1 MSASPQQSASTAST
15 LANRGSDHGLKQNTL
30 GVLDVAFFIIAAAS
44 PLTGVIA
51 IVPIMMSIGNG
62 NGSPATFLLAAG
74 ILLLFAVGYV
84 AMTRHVSNAGA
95 LYAYVTLGLG
105 QSTGLGTAALT
116 IFSYS
121 AIQIGLYGGFGY
133 YAAELISN
141 GLGIHIPWWLCS
153 VIAALLCLFL
163 GMKGV
168 HSGAKVLGVLLSFE
182 CILLLVL
189 SGGILLF
196 SPIPVSSFTLTPFSP
211 TSLLTPGL
219 GVGLMFACATFIGFE
234 GSAIYSEEARDPKR
248 TIPRATYFS
257 VIFMGLVYSIVTWLV
272 ICVLGEQNA
281 VAVATKESGNLI
293 FRVSDMVLGSW
304 ATHFFNVF
312 IVTAIFAAIVT
323 FHNNIA
329 RYLYSLGRQNLVW
342 SALGHTLSKAQTPHV
357 ACIVQTV
364 SAVAAVLVFAL
375 LKLDPYAI
383 LFASM
388 TGMGSI
394 GIILAQTIAAVAIFV
409 FFRRNQSL
417 DNRVWHTFVA
427 PLAAVIGLSTFLY
440 YAMTSVELLL
450 GITGTWATILAALV
464 FVIFGAGVFYG
475 LFVKLT
481 DPNKYERVKKVLTE

>member
-1 MSASPQQSASTAST
+1 MSVSQQQAASRAQP
-15 LANRGSDHGLKQNTL
+15 LADRGSDHGLKKNTL
-30 GVLDVAFFIIAAAS
+30 GVLDIAFFIIAAAS

-51 IVPIMMSIGNG
+51 IVPIMISIGNG
-62 NGSPATFLLAAG
+62 VGSPAAFLLAAG

-105 QSTGLGTAALT
+105 QSTGLGAAALT

-133 YAAELISN
+133 YAAELISSWT
-141 GLGIHIPWWLCS
+141 GVAVPWWVCA
-153 VIAALLCLFL
+153 IAAAMVCLFL
-163 GMKGV
+163 GMRGV

-182 CILLLVL
+182 CLLLLVL
-189 SGGILLF
+189 SGGMVFNSPVPLSTF
-196 SPIPVSSFTLTPFSP
+196 SLEPFSP
-211 TSLLTPGL
+211 ASLFSPGL

-257 VIFMGLVYSIVTWLV
+257 VLFMGVVYSVVTWLV
-272 ICVLGEQNA
+272 ICVLGPDNA
-281 VAVATKESGNLI
+281 VAVATKESGDLI
-293 FRVSDMVLGSW
+293 FRVSDMVLGPW

-312 IVTAIFAAIVT
+312 IVTAIFAALVT

-329 RYLYSLGRQNLVW
+329 RYLYSLGRQQLVW
-342 SALGHTLSKAQTPHV
+342 SSLGHTLSKAQTPHV

-364 SAVAAVLVFAL
+364 SAVVCVAIFAL
-375 LKLDPYAI
+375 LKLDPYTV

-394 GIILAQTIAAVAIFV
+394 GIILAQTIAAVAIFI
-409 FFRRNQSL
+409 FFRRNKL
-417 DNRVWHTFVA
+417 DRRVWHTFLA
-427 PLAAVIGLSTFLY
+427 PLAAVIGLATFLY
-440 YAMTSVELLL
+440 YALDSVELLL
-450 GITGTWATILAALV
+450 GVTGIWATALAGLV
-464 FVIFGAGVFYG
+464 FVIFALGMFYG
-475 LFVKLT
+475 LFVKFT
-481 DPNKYERVKKVLTE
+481 NPNKYARIKKVLME